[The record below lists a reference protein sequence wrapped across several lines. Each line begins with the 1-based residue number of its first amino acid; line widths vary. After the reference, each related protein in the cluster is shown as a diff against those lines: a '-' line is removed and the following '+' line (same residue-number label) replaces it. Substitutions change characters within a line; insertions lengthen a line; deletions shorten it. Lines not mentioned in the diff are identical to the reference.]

1 MTINQQTIGGYTG
14 SNVPGVLSLYLFDR
28 KDVLSV
34 VDPFRHPVA
43 AALTATI
50 SAGAV
55 VFNRGAVATKMK
67 FPPLGCSMIQTMER
81 TDGGMVSKCVIALNI
96 PASRKDVM
104 DYYAA
109 NYQKQFVALVE
120 DANRQ
125 AYVVGNEERGLMMSL
140 VQTVNAVNDHS
151 LTFSGNFNY
160 PALNLETSGA
170 GLVLADHFRD
180 TDFSID
186 FSLDFNA

>member
-34 VDPFRHPVA
+34 MDPFRHPA
-43 AALTATI
+43 PGGSPSMI
-50 SAGAV
+50 PAGSIII
-55 VFNRGAVATKMK
+55 NRGALLTKMK
-67 FPPLGCSMIQTMER
+67 FPPLSCSMIQTMER
-81 TDGGMVSKCVIALNI
+81 TDGGMVSKVVIEYMM
-96 PASRKDVM
+96 PASRKDVS
-104 DYYAA
+104 DYYIT

-125 AYVVGNEERGLMMSL
+125 AYILGNEERGLMMSL
-140 VQTVNAVNDHS
+140 VQSVNTVNAHS
-151 LTFSGNFNY
+151 LTLYGNFNY
-160 PALNLETSGA
+160 PALYLETSGA